1 MRAETLQRNVV
12 TPANASAHHRF
23 TMLFKDARPA
33 VQRYATYLCRYT
45 GDPTTTA
52 QDLVQDA
59 LSVAWKR
66 FDDLREGVQF
76 KTWMYSIMNRTYSNY
91 SRAEQRHRCTT
102 IAQAESEETID
113 VAHESTPYQLIM
125 EMRQALLRLDAKD
138 REALLLFTLGGLS
151 VDELSALQKCGVDAM
166 KKRLERARKKMRS
179 LLDDQ
184 GKGGATPTFS
194 EDILSETFKLLDA
207 ALTRRPQ

>member
-1 MRAETLQRNVV
+1 MRADTLQRNVV
-12 TPANASAHHRF
+12 APNVASAQRRF

-33 VQRYATYLCRYT
+33 VQRYANYLCRYT

-66 FDDLREGVQF
+66 FDDLRDGVQF
-76 KTWMYSIMNRTYSNY
+76 KTWVISIMHRTYSNY
-91 SRAEQRHRCTT
+91 SRSEQRHRSTS
-102 IAQAESEETID
+102 IESAETEEIID
-113 VAHESTPYQLIM
+113 AAHETTPYQLIM

-166 KKRLERARKKMRS
+166 KKRLERARRKMRT

-184 GKGGATPTFS
+184 GKGGAAPTFS